1 MGVYRVRV
9 STGTSVYAGSKNQ
22 VELCLVGQHG
32 EAALGEL
39 LKASE
44 QEFKVDV
51 SEYLGLLLFVKLRKR
66 HLLQNDAWFCN
77 WISVQGPGDGG
88 AEYRFPC
95 YRWVQGNCILRL
107 PEGTAVDP
115 LEYQYLISFLSHRW
129 GNWEAGLILNV
140 AGTINFEDSL
150 AMGSVNIL
158 SNWNDVDDF
167 NWIFWCGYSKLAV
180 RQSWKEDAI
189 SGYQFLNGANPMLLR
204 HSIQLP
210 DHLVFPPG
218 TEELQAQLQKELK
231 GGTLFEA
238 DFSLLDGIKANV
250 ICSHQQH
257 LVAPL
262 VMLKLQSD
270 GQLLPMAIQLQLPRI
285 GSTPPLLFLPTDP
298 PMVWLLAKC
307 WVRSSQFQLHEMQS
321 HLLRGHLMAEATM
334 RCLPSIHL
342 IFKFIIPHLRYTMG
356 INLWARN
363 GLVSDCGVF
372 DQVVSTGGGGHLDLL
387 KRAGG
392 LLTYSSFCPPDDLA
406 EWGLLEV
413 KSSYYAQDALRLW
426 EITYRY
432 VEGIMDLHYKTDVAV
447 RDDHELQNWC
457 REITE
462 IGLLGAQDRGFP
474 TSLQSRAQVC
484 HFVTMCIFTCTGQ
497 HSSIHLGQVLN
508 LGNWEFDA
516 TMEMV
521 MATLPT
527 VNQATLQMSIIWQ
540 LGRRQPI
547 MVPLGQHEEEY
558 FSSPGSKAVL
568 KRFREEQAVLDKEIE
583 VRNENLDIPYEYLRP
598 SLVENSVAI

>member
-39 LKASE
+39 LKASARSGE
-44 QEFKVDV
+44 RQEFKVDV

-107 PEGTAVDP
+107 PEGTG
-115 LEYQYLISFLSHRW
+115 EYQGRVCKKAQERLRVW
-129 GNWEAGLILNV
+129 REQDVQDVEARAWRAGLVRELSKQNV
-140 AGTINFEDSL
+140 AGTGVKET
-150 AMGSVNIL
+150 GE
-158 SNWNDVDDF
+158 
-167 NWIFWCGYSKLAV
+167 GHEAV
-180 RQSWKEDAI
+180 GAETMRQSWKEDAI